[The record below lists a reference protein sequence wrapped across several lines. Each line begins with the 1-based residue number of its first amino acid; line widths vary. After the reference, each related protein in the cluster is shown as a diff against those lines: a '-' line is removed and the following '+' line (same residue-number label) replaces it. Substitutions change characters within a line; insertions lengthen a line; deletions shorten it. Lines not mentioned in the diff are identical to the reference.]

1 MVWCIEHC
9 SCYNII
15 EGNMTKLRGAEA
27 YEVLIDYVNR
37 RAYVTHNAS
46 IYLSI

>member
-1 MVWCIEHC
+1 
-9 SCYNII
+9 
-15 EGNMTKLRGAEA
+15 MTKLRGAKA